1 MDAKQ
6 EVREFLTTRRA
17 KLTPQQAGIP
27 AGSNRRVPGLRRAE
41 VAMLADVSVEYYARL
56 ERGNLAGVS
65 DSVLDAIARALQL
78 DDAER
83 EHLTRLAALANHS
96 PQVRRARTK
105 TFTPRPSLQRVLD
118 AMADVPAFVRNGRL
132 DVVAANRLAEAL
144 YSDAYA
150 HAAAAGRRPMNL
162 ALFTFL
168 DERARGLYLDWE
180 GAAEVTVA
188 ILRTEAGRVPYDKDL
203 HDLVGELST
212 RSPEFRALWGRHDV
226 RRHGTGVKTFH
237 HDVVGDL
244 TLAYEGLDLTGDPGL
259 QLTVYTAEPASPTHE
274 RLALLASWAATQD
287 LAGTS
292 DLPEPTRTE
301 ADRT

>member
-17 KLTPQQAGIP
+17 KLTPQQAGIT

-56 ERGNLAGVS
+56 ERGNLGGVS

-96 PQVRRARTK
+96 PQVRRARAK
-105 TFTPRPSLQRVLD
+105 AFTPRPSLQRVLD
-118 AMADVPAFVRNGRL
+118 AMSDVPAFVRNGRM

-150 HAAAAGRRPMNL
+150 SSAARRPVNL

-168 DERARGLYLDWE
+168 DARARDFYPDWD
-180 GAAEVTVA
+180 GAAEITVA

-226 RRHGTGVKTFH
+226 RRHATGVKTFH

-244 TLAYEGLDLTGDPGL
+244 TLAYEGMELAGDPGL

-287 LAGTS
+287 QAATR
-292 DLPEPTRTE
+292 DLPGTIRTE
-301 ADRT
+301 ADRA